1 MNHKFNWTNCPLI
14 NLLLKDLIILN
25 GYHLLN
31 DCLVN
36 VKFLLLM
43 LFQLHKFVVSN
54 LSKLLESFF
63 NLLRNQR
70 CSSLGLAKFSFVFS
84 LLLL

>member
-1 MNHKFNWTNCPLI
+1 MFNWTNCPLI
-14 NLLLKDLIILN
+14 YLVLKDLIILN
-25 GYHLLN
+25 GDHLLN

-36 VKFLLLM
+36 VKLLLLM

-54 LSKLLESFF
+54 LSKLLESFV

-84 LLLL
+84 LFLL

>member
-1 MNHKFNWTNCPLI
+1 MFNWTNCPLI
-14 NLLLKDLIILN
+14 YLVLKDLIILN
-25 GYHLLN
+25 GDHLLT

-36 VKFLLLM
+36 VKLLLLM

-54 LSKLLESFF
+54 LSKLLESFV

-84 LLLL
+84 LFLL